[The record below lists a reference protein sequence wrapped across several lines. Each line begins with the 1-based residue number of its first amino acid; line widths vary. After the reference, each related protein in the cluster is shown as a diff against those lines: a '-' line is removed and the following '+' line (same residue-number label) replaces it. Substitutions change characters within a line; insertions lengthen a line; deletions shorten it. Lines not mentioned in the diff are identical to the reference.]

1 MRSVDLRVLTREKKL
16 KWNGTERSGS
26 GDPLPPETKLVTEA
40 RSSIHLPS
48 RWSRYGSFFPG
59 SELTP
64 TAQWS
69 RITLGHHTHTRTFK
83 HDPDYF
89 PNSMQSMQTHTVF
102 RGGSNPGST
111 MGDFV
116 WGWAVQRKFCVG
128 AIRREDPDLRDGS
141 PFTGSAASLPAL
153 PDFVR
158 VRADA
163 FPQSA
168 GEATVVRIARKAP
181 VHSSTKKIGSVNWN
195 GTTGHVHVWKSTGLE
210 CQKAPTEGTYHDL
223 WRRGCHIV
231 SPGRALWRTV
241 MGEFTY
247 LKGCHQAFYVP
258 LQSDWSYSPQ
268 WVFYSW
274 SPLVELEGHVI
285 AFKCCFSKF
294 WHFRGHPRVQLIVFG
309 SQEQAFKSIFTAS
322 LPQTHLKRGLLRPYL
337 DLQY

>member
-1 MRSVDLRVLTREKKL
+1 MKPQPSEVGHSYYLLVNKTLCGPQRGEGRYLGENKPNRACWSLSWLAFPCTIVVRSRNAICRSACFHTRKKI
-16 KWNGTERSGS
+16 KQNRTERSGS

-128 AIRREDPDLRDGS
+128 AIRREDPDLWDGS

-168 GEATVVRIARKAP
+168 GEAAVLRIARKAP
-181 VHSSTKKIGSVNWN
+181 VHSSTKKQVL
-195 GTTGHVHVWKSTGLE
+195 STG
-210 CQKAPTEGTYHDL
+210 TELQGTFMF
-223 WRRGCHIV
+223 G
-231 SPGRALWRTV
+231 
-241 MGEFTY
+241 
-247 LKGCHQAFYVP
+247 K
-258 LQSDWSYSPQ
+258 
-268 WVFYSW
+268 
-274 SPLVELEGHVI
+274 
-285 AFKCCFSKF
+285 
-294 WHFRGHPRVQLIVFG
+294 VQG
-309 SQEQAFKSIFTAS
+309 
-322 LPQTHLKRGLLRPYL
+322 
-337 DLQY
+337 